1 MTVTTWPFGT
11 DADEN
16 DPLTAL
22 RIPVVG
28 SVNPRW
34 CYIAAF
40 LKPQPEHS
48 YGLGSVERPTNAEA
62 RMLASYIE
70 EYIQHWFNERYQ
82 RKLAERPLDVDGG
95 CNTTVFIKYGPDD
108 WGYRRCSWIRGPL
121 FAPEPPSFASRSL
134 GPLTL
139 AQVMDRSR
147 AIADEPLQHWVD
159 WKAAHSEVFGP

>member
-1 MTVTTWPFGT
+1 MTVAAWPFET
-11 DADEN
+11 DADEH

-28 SVNPRW
+28 SFNPRW
-34 CYIAAF
+34 CYIAAY
-40 LKPQPEHS
+40 LKPQDEHS
-48 YGLGSVERPTNAEA
+48 YTFGSADRPTDAEA

-70 EYIQHWFNERYQ
+70 EYIQHFFNERYQ

-108 WGYRRCSWIRGPL
+108 WAYRRCSWQYGPL
-121 FAPEPPSFASRSL
+121 FVPQPPSFPDRNP

-139 AQVMDRSR
+139 PQVMDR
-147 AIADEPLQHWVD
+147 IHTIVDEPMQHWVD
-159 WKAAHSEVFGP
+159 WKAARPEVFAP